1 MSQPILYKNVDVE
14 KIVVHKK
21 IRPDKKVSFRVYI
34 KERDDLLP
42 LLIQTPEMIAPF
54 GIGNNSN
61 FVPDKDPK
69 KFTWN
74 LSLSFKGIKENSKL
88 QAFKQKMEEIE
99 NRIARQFL
107 EHANK
112 YVPRRKGEHDI
123 ESLLEKY
130 KPFIKTSEIYPSNIP
145 VKIAWDYKSITEEN
159 PYGNPRDVNIYDED
173 KQLMDCKDIPK
184 FSKVISVININRL
197 YIPSTRDNW
206 AIPIELAQAQVKK
219 PITITSKLN
228 SFKIIRDA
236 DSETDDEDE
245 EDSVGSDDVYTDGST
260 DVVVNDEAPFGG
272 EVETPE
278 TEASEE
284 GEEDQETEEQ
294 ETGQIE

>member
-1 MSQPILYKNVDVE
+1 MSQPKIILYKNVDVE
-14 KIVVHKK
+14 KIVVQKK

-34 KERDDLLP
+34 KDGDDLVP
-42 LLIQTPEMIAPF
+42 LLIQTPEMVAPF

-61 FVPDKDPK
+61 FVPDKDPT
-69 KFTWN
+69 KFSWN
-74 LSLSFKGIKENSKL
+74 LSLSFKGIEENSKL
-88 QAFKQKMEEIE
+88 QVFKQKMEEIE

-130 KPFIKTSEIYPSNIP
+130 KPFIKTSEMYPSNIP
-145 VKIAWDYKSITEEN
+145 VKIAWDHRSITEEN
-159 PYGNPRDVNIYDED
+159 PYGNPREDINVYDENR
-173 KQLMDCKDIPK
+173 QLMDCKDISK
-184 FSKVISVININRL
+184 FSKVVSVININRL

-219 PITITSKLN
+219 PVSITNKLS
-228 SFKIIRDA
+228 SFQIIRDA

-245 EDSVGSDDVYTDGST
+245 EESVGSDDVYTDGST
-260 DVVVNDEAPFGG
+260 DVVVNDEAPEGG

-278 TEASEE
+278 VEASEA
-284 GEEDQETEEQ
+284 QEQ
-294 ETGQIE
+294 ETGAE